1 MILWGGYDIS
11 KIVGHHHNPNLKLIL
26 NFGKIQMRFQDDL
39 GPIVQ
44 PLLYEEIVLAKML
57 RN

>member
-1 MILWGGYDIS
+1 M
-11 KIVGHHHNPNLKLIL
+11 KLL
-26 NFGKIQMRFQDDL
+26 RNFGKNQMRFQKDL